1 MIQKLHS
8 LKRKRRERNM
18 NNKFDK
24 HFVPHSEK
32 NISRIKDSAKPKTT
46 KEPNPNYTPPATVK
60 KKKNKK

>member
-1 MIQKLHS
+1 
-8 LKRKRRERNM
+8 M